1 MLFKMVRKIIH
12 TFLIS
17 GMVVSLFL
25 AVFLT
30 SLQYV
35 AFNRNFYKEEYEKNN
50 VMSVTGMS
58 IDELMKVTQIMQKY
72 LMDKEETL
80 DVMAKINGSMQ
91 RMFNDRE
98 LAHMKDVK
106 DLFQM
111 GFLTRNISII
121 VFILIFT
128 YFLFA
133 KSFYKAFDYLLK
145 GTIFIIILLLVFA
158 LAVTLNFDNWF
169 TGFHLVFFDNDL
181 WLLNVETDRLIQMF
195 PLEFFQDAVFVIFR
209 NAFFTF
215 IVILAI
221 VYGILK
227 MTKKPVFK

>member
-1 MLFKMVRKIIH
+1 MVRKIIH
-12 TFLIS
+12 TFLSS
-17 GMVVSLFL
+17 GMMVSLFL

-35 AFNRNFYKEEYEKNN
+35 AFNGDFYKEEYKKNN
-50 VMSVTGMS
+50 VMSVTGMN
-58 IDELMKVTQIMQKY
+58 IDELMKVTKIMQKY

-106 DLFQM
+106 NLFQM

-128 YFLFA
+128 YFLFT
-133 KSFYKAFDYLLK
+133 KSFYKAFNYLLK
-145 GTIFIIILLLVFA
+145 GTIFIIIFLLVLA

-181 WLLNVETDRLIQMF
+181 WQLNAETDRLIQMF

-209 NAFFTF
+209 NTFFAFV
-215 IVILAI
+215 VIL
-221 VYGILK
+221 GILYGGVK
-227 MTKKPVFK
+227 MAKKPVF

>member
-1 MLFKMVRKIIH
+1 MLRKTIDAL
-12 TFLIS
+12 LIG
-17 GMVVSLFL
+17 GMMISLLL
-25 AVFLT
+25 AVLLS

-35 AFNRNFYKEEYEKNN
+35 AFNGNFYKEEYKKND

-58 IDELMKVTQIMQKY
+58 IDELMKITKIMQRY
-72 LMDKEETL
+72 LMDKKETL
-80 DVMAKINGSMQ
+80 DASAKINGSIQ

-121 VFILIFT
+121 VFILIFI
-128 YFLFA
+128 YFLFT

-145 GTIFIIILLLVFA
+145 GTIFIIILLWVFA

-169 TGFHLVFFDNDL
+169 TGFHIVFFDNDL
-181 WLLNVETDRLIQMF
+181 WQLNVETDRLIQMF

-227 MTKKPVFK
+227 MTKKPVF

>member
-1 MLFKMVRKIIH
+1 MVRKIIH
-12 TFLIS
+12 TFLSS

-35 AFNRNFYKEEYEKNN
+35 AFNGDFYKEEYKKNN
-50 VMSVTGMS
+50 VMSVTGMN
-58 IDELMKVTQIMQKY
+58 IDELMKVTKIMQKY

-106 DLFQM
+106 NLFQM
-111 GFLTRNISII
+111 SFLTRNISII

-128 YFLFA
+128 YFLFT
-133 KSFYKAFDYLLK
+133 KSFYKAFNYLLK
-145 GTIFIIILLLVFA
+145 GTIFIIIFLLVFV

-181 WLLNVETDRLIQMF
+181 WQLNAETDRLIQMF

-209 NAFFTF
+209 NTFFAFV
-215 IVILAI
+215 VIL
-221 VYGILK
+221 GILYGGVK
-227 MTKKPVFK
+227 MAKKPVF